1 MGKMKSKGVRK
12 MKSLMKKI
20 SMVFLLCMCFTITA
34 EAYDDSYYIPED
46 NWPEAPEITAPTAV
60 LIDAKSGMV
69 LYAKHADARRFPASI
84 TKLMTAL
91 LTIEDS
97 SLDEQMVFE
106 KEALGTLPPGYVSIY
121 ASEGEVMSVRE
132 CLYALLLPS
141 ANDAANGLAV
151 HDAGTIAAF
160 AEKMNQRAVEA
171 GAMGTHFVN
180 PSGLADP
187 DHYTTA
193 HDMSLILRQ
202 CIRYPEFLEIAGTVK
217 YTIPATNKSAA
228 RYVDLTHQM
237 LKKTSPYYYEYA
249 VAGKTGNTTESGRTL
264 VTYAK
269 KGDMELICCVMQCE
283 DGEQF
288 LSTKALFEYGF
299 HNFEVLSDRKVE
311 QNIGSVKTEDTA
323 FRFMEGSRKFRL
335 QLTDTELLKPASVS
349 LDELD
354 AKIVYLNPT
363 EEENGCF
370 AELQYFMRDKQLGS
384 SKVKMEILNEVVAG
398 GKIIPQHSSPLHNSD
413 FMLFLICMAGIIT
426 TLWIGWLAAVKDI
439 RKNRQEKEA
448 AEEEA
453 VSEVVSEET
462 EENTAETEKEEV
474 EEAETGKE
482 DTENVGT
489 GKENPEE
496 AEIKKEGTEEAAAE
510 AVEKTEAEAVAAEKA
525 ENTEAEEQ
533 IEENG
538 AQKCEEKTEAEEKNP
553 EVHN

>member
-12 MKSLMKKI
+12 MKSLIKKI

-217 YTIPATNKSAA
+217 HTIPATNKSAA

-299 HNFEVLSDRKVE
+299 RNFEVLSDRKVE
-311 QNIGSVKTEDTA
+311 QDIGSVKTEDTA

-335 QLTDTELLKPASVS
+335 QLTGTELVKPVSVS
-349 LDELD
+349 LDKLD
-354 AKIVYLNPT
+354 TKIVYLNPT

-426 TLWIGWLAAVKDI
+426 TLWIGWMAAVKDI

-448 AEEEA
+448 
-453 VSEVVSEET
+453 
-462 EENTAETEKEEV
+462 
-474 EEAETGKE
+474 
-482 DTENVGT
+482 
-489 GKENPEE
+489 
-496 AEIKKEGTEEAAAE
+496 EAAE
-510 AVEKTEAEAVAAEKA
+510 KIETVETAAEKA
-525 ENTEAEEQ
+525 ENTEEEEQ
-533 IEENG
+533 IEEIV
-538 AQKCEEKTEAEEKNP
+538 AQKCEEKTEAEEKSAEETDAEDEKESVKDNVNP
-553 EVHN
+553 EAHN

>member
-1 MGKMKSKGVRK
+1 
-12 MKSLMKKI
+12 MKKI
-20 SMVFLLCMCFTITA
+20 SLVFLLCMCFTITA

-60 LIDAKSGMV
+60 LMDAESGMV
-69 LYAKHADARRFPASI
+69 LYAKNADARRFPASI

-171 GAMGTHFVN
+171 GATGTHFVN

-217 YTIPATNKSAA
+217 HTIPATNKSAA

-269 KGDMELICCVMQCE
+269 KGNMELICCVMQCE

-299 HNFEVLSDRKVE
+299 QNFEVLSDRKVE
-311 QNIGSVKTEDTA
+311 QDIGSVKTEDTA

-335 QLTDTELLKPASVS
+335 QLTDTELVKPASVS

-354 AKIVYLNPT
+354 TKIVYLNPT

-370 AELQYFMRDKQLGS
+370 AELQYFMGDKQLGS

-398 GKIIPQHSSPLHNSD
+398 GKIIPQNSSPLHNPD
-413 FMLFLICMAGIIT
+413 FMLFLICIAGIIT
-426 TLWIGWLAAVKDI
+426 TLWIGWMAAVKDI
-439 RKNRQEKEA
+439 RKNRQEKENEA
-448 AEEEA
+448 AEEA
-453 VSEVVSEET
+453 VSEEVSEET
-462 EENTAETEKEEV
+462 GDNTAETEKDDA
-474 EEAETGKE
+474 EEAETE
-482 DTENVGT
+482 
-489 GKENPEE
+489 
-496 AEIKKEGTEEAAAE
+496 KEGAEEAATEKEGAE
-510 AVEKTEAEAVAAEKA
+510 AAEKIDNA
-525 ENTEAEEQ
+525 EDE
-533 IEENG
+533 
-538 AQKCEEKTEAEEKNP
+538 KPEEKD
-553 EVHN
+553 